1 MTKEEAIKAV
11 KKAYAVFGAV
21 KVTNDSIQY
30 FQLTKKDVLRYLN
43 RQHEDDVEFDFVL
56 VGKDNSVYIN

>member
-1 MTKEEAIKAV
+1 MTKKEAIKAV

-21 KVTNDSIQY
+21 KLTNDSIQY

-43 RQHEDDVEFDFVL
+43 KQHEDDVEFDFSLNSV
-56 VGKDNSVYIN
+56 DNCVYIN